1 MRLSTLCLVIAIIAG
16 NSSAHPREAN
26 SPPGVPQDQP
36 VPLSSA
42 LQAMGTDYDRFF
54 TIEESLPDDGMSLL
68 LRSRP
73 VVRPGKK
80 FGLIRELEEL
90 RRTVPG
96 FTYYVSR
103 REPRVIHV
111 IDAALARRKDYG
123 MSAVV
128 PRIDFTGTLM
138 ALTSAIEMQGIPVAP
153 SLVHDADTFPFLDF
167 STKVKVSARRM
178 SVRDVLTDFIPLR
191 GHSSRI
197 LWFAET
203 KAGQKE
209 KTLVEFR
216 G

>member
-1 MRLSTLCLVIAIIAG
+1 
-16 NSSAHPREAN
+16 
-26 SPPGVPQDQP
+26 
-36 VPLSSA
+36 
-42 LQAMGTDYDRFF
+42 MGSDYDTFF
-54 TIEESLPDDGMSLL
+54 TVEEAVPDDGMSLL

-73 VVRPGKK
+73 VVRLGKK
-80 FGLIRELEEL
+80 YGLIRELEEM

-96 FTYYVSR
+96 FTYRVSR

-111 IDAALARRKDYG
+111 IEAALTRRKDYG

-128 PRIDFTGTLM
+128 PRIDFTGSLM
-138 ALTSAIEMQGIPVAP
+138 ALTGAIEMQGIPVAP

-167 STKVKVSARRM
+167 RTEVRVGARRM

-191 GHSSRI
+191 GRAGRI
-197 LWFAET
+197 IWFAET
-203 KAGQKE
+203 KAGRKE

>member
-1 MRLSTLCLVIAIIAG
+1 
-16 NSSAHPREAN
+16 
-26 SPPGVPQDQP
+26 
-36 VPLSSA
+36 
-42 LQAMGTDYDRFF
+42 MGADYDRFF
-54 TIEESLPDDGMSLL
+54 TIEEAVPGDGMSPL

-111 IDAALARRKDYG
+111 VEAALTRRKDYG

-128 PRIDFTGTLM
+128 QRIDFTGTLM

-153 SLVHDADTFPFLDF
+153 SLVHDSDTFPFLDF
-167 STKVKVSARRM
+167 HTEVKVSARRM

-191 GHSSRI
+191 GRGSRI
-197 LWFAET
+197 IWFAET
-203 KAGQKE
+203 KEGQKE

-216 G
+216 S